1 MKITIV
7 NRLYP
12 PIPGVTGESAFQ
24 LANYL
29 RKHYGAFVSVVHAHS
44 RYYGA
49 TQQLDIESTVY
60 AIPSI
65 YSGRFKPL
73 RFMASL
79 IDGYRMVK
87 KARRLDSD
95 AIILMTDPPLLA
107 MWGSVLLRKKHPWVL
122 WSMDIYPQA
131 FVAGGLVTE
140 HNPVYRYLF
149 RKTFSQSPA
158 LLIALGEKQQQY
170 IESAFGQSLPTV
182 AFPCGITGD
191 ITKGDKPEWYQS
203 DKIIFG
209 YCGNLGEAHDV
220 RFVEAIL
227 PLIDPE
233 RHIFILAP
241 YGRHADEI
249 LKKAVRYEGVV
260 IQKFVSREQLAYIDI
275 HLVSLLDKW
284 THICVPSKAFT
295 AVCLGAAIL
304 YNGAE
309 SGDVWYK
316 LREAGWYVPTG
327 ENMADE
333 MASLVKHLNK
343 PDVEDKRRAAAR
355 LASKLMDMEKSA
367 LKSIGDALSAPP
379 FADRDTNT
387 NQS

>member
-107 MWGSVLLRKKHPWVL
+107 MWGSR
-122 WSMDIYPQA
+122 S
-131 FVAGGLVTE
+131 E
-140 HNPVYRYLF
+140 
-149 RKTFSQSPA
+149 
-158 LLIALGEKQQQY
+158 
-170 IESAFGQSLPTV
+170 
-182 AFPCGITGD
+182 
-191 ITKGDKPEWYQS
+191 
-203 DKIIFG
+203 
-209 YCGNLGEAHDV
+209 
-220 RFVEAIL
+220 
-227 PLIDPE
+227 E
-233 RHIFILAP
+233 R
-241 YGRHADEI
+241 
-249 LKKAVRYEGVV
+249 
-260 IQKFVSREQLAYIDI
+260 
-275 HLVSLLDKW
+275 
-284 THICVPSKAFT
+284 
-295 AVCLGAAIL
+295 
-304 YNGAE
+304 
-309 SGDVWYK
+309 
-316 LREAGWYVPTG
+316 
-327 ENMADE
+327 
-333 MASLVKHLNK
+333 
-343 PDVEDKRRAAAR
+343 
-355 LASKLMDMEKSA
+355 
-367 LKSIGDALSAPP
+367 
-379 FADRDTNT
+379 
-387 NQS
+387 